1 MSVLS
6 GIVALV
12 LGAVALA
19 LPSAPSQAQSLPAK
33 PLKFIVPFG
42 PGGSGDTLAR
52 LIGQHLSERIGQPVV
67 AENRMGAGGN
77 IGADVVAKSEPDGT
91 TLLMGAN
98 YLSIAPNLYKR
109 MSYDPM
115 KDLAPVTLVGS
126 IPNVLVVNNTVPAK
140 TVAELIAL
148 AKSKPNE
155 LAYAT
160 PGLGTSTHLATELFK
175 QQTGTEIRHVPYRA
189 NPLAMNDVIGGQIQ
203 VFFDF
208 VTTGA
213 PQVRGGKVRGLATT
227 GAKRSHVLPELPT
240 MAEAGVPNFEVSTW
254 IAIFVRAGTPRA
266 AIDRLHRD
274 IVAILALAPVKER
287 LGTMGYDIAAAGPD
301 ELGTIMK
308 SDTAKWGAVVQ
319 KAGIAKIE

>member
-6 GIVALV
+6 RAIVVAIMGVVLV
-12 LGAVALA
+12 LPPAAL
-19 LPSAPSQAQSLPAK
+19 QAQSLPAK

-52 LIGQHLSERIGQPVV
+52 LIGQHLSERVGQPVV

-77 IGADVVAKSEPDGT
+77 IGADVVAKSDPDGT

-98 YLSIAPNLYKR
+98 YLAISPNLYTR

-126 IPNVLVVNNTVPAK
+126 IPNVLVVNNSVQAN
-140 TVAELIAL
+140 TVAELISL
-148 AKSKPNE
+148 AKSKPND

-227 GAKRSHVLPELPT
+227 GSKRSHVLPELPT
-240 MAEAGVPNFEVSTW
+240 MIEAGVRDFDVSTW
-254 IAIFVRAGTPRA
+254 IAIFVRAGTPRS

-274 IVAILALAPVKER
+274 IVAILALPPVKER
-287 LGTMGYDIAAAGPD
+287 LGTMGYDIAAVGPD
-301 ELGTIMK
+301 ELGAIMK
-308 SDTAKWGAVVQ
+308 SDTEKWGAVIQ